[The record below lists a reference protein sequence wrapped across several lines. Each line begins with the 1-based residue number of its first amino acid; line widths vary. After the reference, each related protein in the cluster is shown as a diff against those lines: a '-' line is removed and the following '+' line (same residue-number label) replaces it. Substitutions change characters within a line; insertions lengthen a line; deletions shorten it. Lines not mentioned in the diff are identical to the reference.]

1 MVSRARWSLSPRG
14 SDCRNT
20 PGALMKNLSYRY
32 KVPLTLSVVII
43 VAVTVVSAILGW
55 QSYSDLRRDLVA
67 NAESL
72 GSTLSRALAPV
83 MLRDELW
90 QAYEIVM
97 TPLERDT
104 RAVTDEKTITVVS
117 ADGRV
122 YVSTHPTLFPTL
134 AFLAEAEPLS
144 ASLIDTAAVQNRT
157 GSNSAEGTGRE
168 SHRHRR
174 SNPCRRWHTPWNG
187 IAYLCRIALSATL
200 YRDAQTGRAFDAAHP
215 CDSASGRLVHR
226 TAHYGAIVPSCNSN
240 GPGK

>member
-1 MVSRARWSLSPRG
+1 
-14 SDCRNT
+14 
-20 PGALMKNLSYRY
+20 MKHLSYRY

-104 RAVTDEKTITVVS
+104 
-117 ADGRV
+117 
-122 YVSTHPTLFPTL
+122 
-134 AFLAEAEPLS
+134 
-144 ASLIDTAAVQNRT
+144 Q
-157 GSNSAEGTGRE
+157 
-168 SHRHRR
+168 RR
-174 SNPCRRWHTPWNG
+174 
-187 IAYLCRIALSATL
+187 
-200 YRDAQTGRAFDAAHP
+200 YR
-215 CDSASGRLVHR
+215 
-226 TAHYGAIVPSCNSN
+226 
-240 GPGK
+240 